1 MNKENIADIY
11 ELSPLQQG
19 ILFHSIC
26 EPETGVYFIQ
36 LCYRLQGNLDLS
48 AFEQAWQQV
57 VARHTILRTAFYWE
71 KIEKPLQVVYKQ
83 VPVKI
88 QFEDWNNEEEKKE
101 LETWLAKD
109 RENGFNLS
117 QAPLMRWHLIR
128 RAENDYYFVWSKHHL
143 ILDGWSTALVLK
155 EVVEIYESLCQ
166 GKFFSLTDTLPYRE
180 YIAWLKQQDLTQA
193 KNFWQSQLQGI
204 KTPTSLIATADTS
217 VSLSPPSPPNLGG
230 KRITSPLSPQSW
242 GDFRG
247 AGDLGGKPN
256 SKRGEETLKLS
267 PATTQQ
273 LQLLAREN
281 QLTLNTLV
289 QGAWALLLNRYSSET
304 DIVYGVTVSGRP
316 TKLIG
321 AESMVGLF
329 INTLP
334 VRVNIATENSLLS
347 WLKQLQN
354 QLLEIRQ
361 YEYSPL
367 VEIQGWSEVPRD
379 LPLFESIVVFE
390 NYPVD
395 STLQQQ
401 GSLTIENVTAFDH
414 TNYPLTVTI
423 IPGEELSISIA
434 YTTSRFDAATVNRM
448 LGHLQTLLKGMVNN
462 PQTNLVDL
470 PLLTAAEQS
479 QLLKFNQTSTAVS
492 EDKLQQC
499 IHQLFEAQA
508 IKNPDA
514 VAIVWGESQLTYQE
528 LNHKSDQLADYLQQ
542 NGVKSEIIVGIYCDR
557 EAYPKDNR
565 SLEMVIALLAILK
578 AGGAYLPLDTNLPH
592 EAITFRLQD
601 ARVPIVLTQKHLQ
614 TKIETAV
621 VATENKIHIINL
633 DLTSLPSHP
642 VTQSPSHPVPNPNNL
657 AYVIYTSGSTGKP
670 KGVMVNHASLV
681 NAYWAWEAAY
691 QLSSVKNHLQM
702 ANFAFD
708 VFTGDLVRALCSG
721 GKLVLCPRDL
731 LLEADKLYQL
741 IQQQQID
748 CGEFVPVVLRNLM
761 QYLQETQQKLNISLV
776 ICGSDSWYG
785 REYNH
790 FRKFLGKQT
799 RLINSFGV
807 TEATIDSC
815 YFEST
820 TDIAPE
826 QLVPIGK
833 PFANTQLYILD
844 QQKRALPIGVT
855 GELYI
860 GGVGVARGY
869 LNRPELTVEKFIC
882 SPPSPPTLG
891 GIPILSPPRL
901 GDLGGRIN
909 LKTKQISTTTLV
921 YKTGDKARYLPDGN
935 IEFLGRID
943 NQVKLRGF
951 RIELGEIE
959 GILSQ
964 HPLVKENVVILR
976 EDNPGEQKLVGYLV
990 SLVNKPLP
998 LTELRN
1004 FLREKLPE
1012 YSLPSAF
1019 VFLEQLPISAN
1030 GKIDRKSLPIPT
1042 QACNVTNNYTPPNNA
1057 IEEILAGIWAKILHL
1072 QRVGIHDNFF
1082 DLGGHSLLA
1091 TQVISRIREAFAIE
1105 LPIRCLFESPSV
1117 AQLAQ
1122 TLNEKEA
1129 TPGITEKRA
1138 RILQKLENMSPEE
1151 AKRLLQQKK
1160 ALSKST

>member
-1 MNKENIADIY
+1 
-11 ELSPLQQG
+11 
-19 ILFHSIC
+19 
-26 EPETGVYFIQ
+26 
-36 LCYRLQGNLDLS
+36 
-48 AFEQAWQQV
+48 
-57 VARHTILRTAFYWE
+57 
-71 KIEKPLQVVYKQ
+71 
-83 VPVKI
+83 
-88 QFEDWNNEEEKKE
+88 
-101 LETWLAKD
+101 
-109 RENGFNLS
+109 
-117 QAPLMRWHLIR
+117 MRWHLIR

-166 GKFFSLTDTLPYRE
+166 GKSFSLTDTIPYRE
-180 YIAWLKQQDLTQA
+180 YIAWLQQQDLTQA
-193 KNFWQSQLQGI
+193 KKFWQSQLQGI
-204 KTPTSLIATADTS
+204 KTPTSLGIGKE
-217 VSLSPPSPPNLGG
+217 GG
-230 KRITSPLSPQSW
+230 KET
-242 GDFRG
+242 
-247 AGDLGGKPN
+247 GGRKEV
-256 SKRGEETLKLS
+256 SLKLS
-267 PATTQQ
+267 SATTQQ

-316 TKLIG
+316 TELIG

-334 VRVNIATENSLLS
+334 VRVNIATEDDLLP

-379 LPLFESIVVFE
+379 LQLFESIVVFE

-401 GSLTIENVTAFDH
+401 GSLAIENVTAFDH
-414 TNYPLTVTI
+414 TNYPLTVTV
-423 IPGEELSISIA
+423 IPGEELSISLA

-448 LGHLQTLLKGMVNN
+448 LGHFQTLLEGMVNN

-470 PLLTAAEQS
+470 PLLTAVEQT
-479 QLLKFNQTSTAVS
+479 QLLEFNQTSFTVT

-508 IKNPDA
+508 IKTPDA
-514 VAIVWGESQLTYQE
+514 LAVVFENSQLTYQE
-528 LNHKSDQLADYLQQ
+528 LNSKADLLAHYLQQ
-542 NGVKSEIIVGIYCDR
+542 NGVKPEIIIGIYCD
-557 EAYPKDNR
+557 R

-578 AGGAYLPLDTNLPH
+578 AGGAYLPLDTNLPN
-592 EAITFRLQD
+592 EAINFRLQD
-601 ARVPIVLTQKHLQ
+601 AQVPIVLTQKHLQ
-614 TKIETAV
+614 TKIETCVA
-621 VATENKIHIINL
+621 ATENNIQIINL
-633 DLTSLPSHP
+633 DFTSLPKP
-642 VTQSPSHPVPNPNNL
+642 VRAVREQPLPANPNNL

-681 NAYWAWEAAY
+681 NAYFAWSEAY

-748 CGEFVPVVLRNLM
+748 CAEFVPAVLRNLM
-761 QYLQETQQKLNISLV
+761 QYLQETQQKLNMSLV
-776 ICGSDSWYG
+776 ICGSDTWYG

-844 QQKRALPIGVT
+844 EQKRSLPIGVT

-860 GGVGVARGY
+860 GGLGVARGY
-869 LNRPELTVEKFIC
+869 LNRPELTEKKFIPNPC
-882 SPPSPPTLG
+882 VKQLSLNHKSLLPSASCLLPSL
-891 GIPILSPPRL
+891 
-901 GDLGGRIN
+901 
-909 LKTKQISTTTLV
+909 
-921 YKTGDKARYLPDGN
+921 YKTGDKARYLANGN
-935 IEFLGRID
+935 VEFLGRID

-964 HPLVKENVVILR
+964 HPLIKENVVILR
-976 EDNPGEQKLVGYLV
+976 EDNPGDKKLVAYLV
-990 SLVNKPLP
+990 SLANKSLP

-1019 VFLEQLPISAN
+1019 VFLEQLPVSPN
-1030 GKIDRKSLPIPT
+1030 GKIDRKSLTIPT
-1042 QACNVTNNYTPPNNA
+1042 ENCNLTNKYTPPNNA

-1117 AQLAQ
+1117 AKLAQ
-1122 TLNEKEA
+1122 TLIEKEA
-1129 TPGITEKRA
+1129 TPGITQKRA

-1151 AKRLLQQKK
+1151 AKQLLQQKK
-1160 ALSKST
+1160 DTKDTVVRR